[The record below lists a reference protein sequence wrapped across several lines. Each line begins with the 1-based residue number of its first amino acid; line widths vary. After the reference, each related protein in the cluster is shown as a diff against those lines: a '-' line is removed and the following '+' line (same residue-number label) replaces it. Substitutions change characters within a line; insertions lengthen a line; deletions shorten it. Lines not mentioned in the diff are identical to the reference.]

1 MSDPT
6 NLIYNGDFSQGTD
19 SWTGGSNLSVSNGVL
34 TVTGN
39 LSQNIYIPVA
49 TNRRYRL
56 TYDLKVTNTSG
67 TDTFYIALYPYDNMH
82 TLIGSFTTNK
92 FSNTDTTLAAA
103 LNSGATTV
111 SLTSSANWPTN
122 NRYQKIGICDKRA
135 WGYNR
140 AINVYNYTS
149 ISSNTITLTTAYTG
163 STIASGTKVAA
174 FADTDVYYY
183 PHRIYT
189 SSFPTEWTTYSVEF
203 NGGNNIRYSCQY
215 IKFGTLGY
223 SHTYQ
228 MRNIRLECISDS
240 QFCPKEA
247 PNVNIT
253 KQSEVFA
260 NRFDEVGMKIRYV
273 RDTIHGSTANTGNHW
288 CEVKIINDVGENL
301 AWGHTFNNGS
311 TTSTNGA
318 CHDGIVNSSYTS
330 GTNSNA
336 TITFDLGYVENIEKL
351 QIWHYYPDGR
361 TYYNN
366 VTEVSVDGTNWI
378 PVYQG
383 EKPETSAG
391 NTIYLY
397 PHQAQIYKAGIIKAK
412 DFYEI

>member
-34 TVTGN
+34 TVTGD
-39 LSQNIYIPVA
+39 LHQDIYIPTA

-56 TYDLKVTNTSG
+56 TYDLKVTNNDGSH
-67 TDTFYIALYPYDNMH
+67 TFYIALYPYDNMR
-82 TLIGSFTTNK
+82 TLIPMPTVNK
-92 FSNTDTTLAAA
+92 QANTDTTLAAA
-103 LNSGATTV
+103 LNSGATIV
-111 SLTSSANWPTN
+111 SLTSSANWVAN
-122 NRYQKIGICDKRA
+122 KKLGICNKTA

-140 AINVYNYTS
+140 ATNTYNYTT
-149 ISSNTITLTTAYTG
+149 ISGNTLTLSGAYG
-163 STIASGTKVAA
+163 GANLAAGTKVAS
-174 FADTDVYYY
+174 FVDSDTYYY
-183 PHRIYT
+183 PHRIY
-189 SSFPTEWTTYSVEF
+189 SSSLPTDWTTYSVEF

-215 IKFGTLGY
+215 IRFCTVGY

-240 QFCPKEA
+240 QFCPKET

-273 RDTIHGSTANTGNHW
+273 RDSIHGSTANGANHW
-288 CEVKIINDVGENL
+288 CEVKIFNDVGENL
-301 AWGHTFNNGS
+301 AWGHTFTENG
-311 TTSTNGA
+311 THTDGK
-318 CHDGIVNSSYTS
+318 CVDGIVDNSYYDASTR
-330 GTNSNA
+330 T
-336 TITFDLGYVENIEKL
+336 TITFDLGYVENIEKI

-378 PVYQG
+378 PVYSG

-412 DFYEI
+412 EFYEI

>member
-34 TVTGN
+34 TVTGD
-39 LSQNIYIPVA
+39 LHQDIYIPTA

-56 TYDLKVTNTSG
+56 TYDLKVTNNDGSHY
-67 TDTFYIALYPYDNMH
+67 FYIALWPYDNMR
-82 TLIGSFTTNK
+82 TFIPVDCV
-92 FSNTDTTLAAA
+92 NTYANTKTTLASA
-103 LNSGATTV
+103 LSSGATSV
-111 SLTSSANWPTN
+111 SLTSGANWQASK
-122 NRYQKIGICDKRA
+122 RLGICNKLGWD
-135 WGYNR
+135 YNR
-140 AINVYNYTS
+140 AVSTLGYSTVS
-149 ISSNTITLTTAYTG
+149 GNTITLSSAYTG
-163 STIASGTKVAA
+163 STIAAGTKVISCAYGG
-174 FADTDVYYY
+174 TYCY
-183 PHRIYT
+183 PHYLNN
-189 SSFPTEWTTYSVEF
+189 SQLPTDWTTYSVEF
-203 NGGNNIRYSCQY
+203 NGGNNVRYSCQY
-215 IKFGTLGY
+215 FRFCTLGY

-240 QFCPKEA
+240 QFCPKET

-288 CEVKIINDVGENL
+288 CEVKIINDIGENL

>member
-56 TYDLKVTNTSG
+56 TYDLKVTNTSR

-240 QFCPKEA
+240 QFCPKET
-247 PNVNIT
+247 PNVN
-253 KQSEVFA
+253 
-260 NRFDEVGMKIRYV
+260 
-273 RDTIHGSTANTGNHW
+273 
-288 CEVKIINDVGENL
+288 
-301 AWGHTFNNGS
+301 
-311 TTSTNGA
+311 
-318 CHDGIVNSSYTS
+318 VNKY
-330 GTNSNA
+330 
-336 TITFDLGYVENIEKL
+336 IKL
-351 QIWHYYPDGR
+351 
-361 TYYNN
+361 
-366 VTEVSVDGTNWI
+366 
-378 PVYQG
+378 
-383 EKPETSAG
+383 
-391 NTIYLY
+391 
-397 PHQAQIYKAGIIKAK
+397 
-412 DFYEI
+412 

>member
-6 NLIYNGDFSQGTD
+6 NLIYNGDFSQGID

-34 TVTGN
+34 TVTGD
-39 LSQNIYIPVA
+39 LHQDIYIPVA
-49 TNRRYRL
+49 TNKRYRL
-56 TYDLKVTNTSG
+56 TYDLKVTNKETHP
-67 TDTFYIALYPYDNMH
+67 FYIALWPYDNMR
-82 TLIGSFTTNK
+82 TFIPVNTIYKQNNTN
-92 FSNTDTTLAAA
+92 TTLAAA
-103 LNSGATTV
+103 LNPGATTV
-111 SLTSSANWPTN
+111 SLTSATNWEKTN
-122 NRYQKIGICDKRA
+122 QYQKFGICDKLA
-135 WGYNR
+135 WGYDR
-140 AINVYNYTS
+140 ATYICSYTS
-149 ISSNTITLTTAYTG
+149 VSGNTLTLSGTYSGTAK
-163 STIASGTKVAA
+163 AAGTKVGG
-174 FADTDVYYY
+174 FLDGSTYYY
-183 PHRIYT
+183 PHIISNGT
-189 SSFPTEWTTYSVEF
+189 LPTEWTTYSMEF
-203 NGGNNIRYSCQY
+203 DGGNNIRYSCQY
-215 IKFGTLGY
+215 IRFCTLGY

-273 RDTIHGSTANTGNHW
+273 RDTIHGSTANGANHW
-288 CEVKIINDVGENL
+288 CEVKIFNDVGENL
-301 AWGHTFNNGS
+301 AWGHTFTENG
-311 TTSTNGA
+311 THTDGK
-318 CHDGIVNSSYTS
+318 CVDGIVDNSYYDASTR
-330 GTNSNA
+330 T